1 MNILFSKK
9 IYYFPFLK
17 IFLFIF
23 QETQPLYSFEHNS
36 DYVFDVSWS
45 PIHPALFAC
54 VDGLGNFDLWNL
66 NCDTEVCSL
75 NISHTMY

>member
-1 MNILFSKK
+1 MF
-9 IYYFPFLK
+9 
-17 IFLFIF
+17 FIHVF

-75 NISHTMY
+75 NCSHTILTFSEGKKKKN